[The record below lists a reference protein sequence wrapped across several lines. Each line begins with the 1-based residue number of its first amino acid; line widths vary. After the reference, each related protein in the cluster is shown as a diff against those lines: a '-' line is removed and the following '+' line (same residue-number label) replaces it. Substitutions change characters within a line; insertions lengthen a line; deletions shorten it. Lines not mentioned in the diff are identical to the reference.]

1 MSNPID
7 SKTKRD
13 KLAPRREPY
22 WAKLEKGGAL
32 GFRKLAVGDGTW
44 IARWTDDEFKKHY
57 NSLGHFDTFDAAAK
71 DARRWLA
78 SCTAGTSPKM
88 VTVEDACRSYVD
100 AFRMAKRI
108 PTAKDAEGRFR
119 RLVYGTAIGK
129 TDLDRLKTIQV
140 EKWLHDQVAD
150 DDDDDDEDIR
160 RSKDSA
166 NRNLSTLKAAL
177 NRALKHRMVETDSGW
192 KTVAAFPKVGA
203 RRKDAFLTMEARRNL
218 LEKCPDDLRQ
228 LCEALLHTGARP
240 GELAN
245 MNVGDFHRDH
255 KTITLTGK
263 TGTRTVPTSDA
274 AAALFVRLSGNRLA
288 NEPMVTTAYGR
299 RWKRDAWKDMIRR
312 ACADAGLASTVVL
325 YSLRHTS
332 ISELLLSG
340 IDVFTVAKITGTSIE
355 MIERNYGHLRNDA
368 VRPMLNA
375 VSIL

>member
-22 WAKLEKGGAL
+22 WARLEKGGAL
-32 GFRKLAVGDGTW
+32 GFRKVAVGDGTW

-57 NSLGHFDTFDAAAK
+57 RSLGHFDTFDAAAK

-78 SCTAGTSPKM
+78 SCTSGTSPKT
-88 VTVEDACRSYVD
+88 VTVADACRSYVD
-100 AFRMAKRI
+100 ALRMEQRI
-108 PTAKDAEGRFR
+108 KTADDAEGRFR
-119 RLVYGTAIGK
+119 RLVYQTAIGK

-150 DDDDDDEDIR
+150 DDDDDEEDIR

-192 KTVAAFPKVGA
+192 KTVSAFPKVGA
-203 RRKDAFLTMEARRNL
+203 RRKDAFLTKEDRRKL
-218 LEKCPDDLRQ
+218 LASCPDDLRE
-228 LCEALLHTGARP
+228 LCEAVLYTGARP
-240 GELAN
+240 GELAK

-255 KTITLTGK
+255 KAITLTGK
-263 TGTRTVPTSDA
+263 TGTRTAPISDTA
-274 AAALFVRLSGNRLA
+274 MALFVRLSGNRLTD
-288 NEPMVTTAYGR
+288 EPMLMTAYGQ
-299 RWKRDAWKDMIRR
+299 RWKKDAWKDIFKQ
-312 ACADAGLASTVVL
+312 ACVDAGLASTVVL

-332 ISELLLSG
+332 ISESILSG
-340 IDVFTVAKITGTSIE
+340 MDVFLVAKITGTSVE
-355 MIERNYGHLRNDA
+355 MIERNYGHIRNEA

-375 VSIL
+375 ISML